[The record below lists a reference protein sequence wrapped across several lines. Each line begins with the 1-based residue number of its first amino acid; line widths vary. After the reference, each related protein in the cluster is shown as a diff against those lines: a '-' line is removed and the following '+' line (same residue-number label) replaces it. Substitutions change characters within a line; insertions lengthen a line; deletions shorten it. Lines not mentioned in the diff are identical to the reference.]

1 MRIPD
6 FTHYMITLER
16 SRAVSSLLSGSKRYR
31 VKNSISFY
39 PPTSKSSDIMGC
51 FSIHVLQRSW
61 VLVFSFY
68 VIINR
73 RSSVPILKNTSTEED
88 AWKFLDVFVISRM
101 YLVQT
106 WENRAVINPRRHC
119 GGWCRKLV
127 SFKLALVCLKP
138 ACLIS
143 YLYLF
148 INWQFLKLKVNIYRF
163 VLLNFNKVMRPGES
177 LHFYWHIQIIQS
189 QYVCVLPSLLFQG
202 SFARLVCTRTQGF
215 ISFFR
220 KWLISS
226 LDKTYS
232 SAGIM

>member
-1 MRIPD
+1 MKRAVIFKKNNNYILFNHKCSSCSSSAMRIPD
-6 FTHYMITLER
+6 FMHYMITLER
-16 SRAVSSLLSGSKRYR
+16 SCAVSSLLSGSKRYR

-73 RSSVPILKNTSTEED
+73 RSSVPILKNASTEED
-88 AWKFLDVFVISRM
+88 AWKFLDVFMISRM
-101 YLVQT
+101 YPVQT
-106 WENRAVINPRRHC
+106 WENRAIVNPRRHC

-138 ACLIS
+138 ACLTS

-148 INWQFLKLKVNIYRF
+148 ITWQFLKLKVNI
-163 VLLNFNKVMRPGES
+163 
-177 LHFYWHIQIIQS
+177 
-189 QYVCVLPSLLFQG
+189 
-202 SFARLVCTRTQGF
+202 
-215 ISFFR
+215 
-220 KWLISS
+220 
-226 LDKTYS
+226 
-232 SAGIM
+232 